1 LYYFRKSI
9 DPFFVFLRSMEHYEA
24 WVNKENRLDSP
35 NYERR
40 AHRSCGVLGENIIK
54 EYGER
59 LLRAINNFVEKE
71 NLSELVAQKP
81 PSKKVKVANVA
92 KLNTLPKP
100 NVPNE
105 SFDEFE
111 TDVDFGAID
120 MP

>member
-1 LYYFRKSI
+1 MKPESI
-9 DPFFVFLRSMEHYEA
+9 KKIA
-24 WVNKENRLDSP
+24 WTVPTTNEELT
-35 NYERR
+35 
-40 AHRSCGVLGENIIK
+40 ALGVLGENIIK

-92 KLNTLPKP
+92 KLNAIPKP